1 MNIQS
6 ENIPLQP
13 PMLELLYY
21 AAMCIIDPMH
31 NLFLGTAKKMFKIWC
46 ENDILAKEKL
56 QEVQERI
63 ENVEVVSNHGG
74 FTASQWKNWV
84 LYYSLFALEGIL
96 GEEHINCWQNF
107 ALACRHL
114 CKRALPKQ
122 IS

>member
-84 LYYSLFALEGIL
+84 LYYSLFALCTFCRFL
-96 GEEHINCWQNF
+96 VL
-107 ALACRHL
+107 ALFGGVRNKC
-114 CKRALPKQ
+114 PY
-122 IS
+122 SSSY